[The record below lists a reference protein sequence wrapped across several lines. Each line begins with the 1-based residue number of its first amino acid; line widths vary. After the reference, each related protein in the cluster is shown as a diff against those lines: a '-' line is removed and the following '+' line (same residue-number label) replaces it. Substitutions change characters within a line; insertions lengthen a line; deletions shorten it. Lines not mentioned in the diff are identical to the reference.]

1 MDEAPEAQQEPD
13 TPTRR
18 PVVAMVAHDNRKD
31 ELKSWALFNRE
42 LLAHCELI
50 ATGTTGALLAESLEL
65 PVERLM
71 SGPLGG
77 DQQLGARIAEGD
89 IDLVVFFWDPL
100 TAQPHDT
107 DVKALLRLSTLW
119 NCPTAC
125 NRATADYL
133 VSSPLFGAVES
144 GWTYTAARP
153 QFQAR
158 NPQEVLAEAQ
168 HEA

>member
-1 MDEAPEAQQEPD
+1 
-13 TPTRR
+13 
-18 PVVAMVAHDNRKD
+18 MVAHDNKKD
-31 ELKSWALFNRE
+31 ELLSWAQFNRE
-42 LLAHCELI
+42 ALAHCDLM
-50 ATGTTGALLAESLEL
+50 ATGTTGAMLAENLDL
-65 PVERLM
+65 PVQGLM

-77 DQQLGARIAEGD
+77 DQQLGAHIAQGD
-89 IDLVVFFWDPL
+89 VDLLVFFWDPL

-133 VSSPLFGAVES
+133 VSSPLFGAAES
-144 GWTYTAARP
+144 GWAYTAARP

-158 NPQEVLAEAQ
+158 NPRDVLGESQAGK
-168 HEA
+168 